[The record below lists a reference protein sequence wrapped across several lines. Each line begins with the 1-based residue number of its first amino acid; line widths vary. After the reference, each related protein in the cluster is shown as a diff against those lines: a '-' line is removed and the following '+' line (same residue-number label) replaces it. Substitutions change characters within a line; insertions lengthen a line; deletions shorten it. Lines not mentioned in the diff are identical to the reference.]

1 MGRRVP
7 RGRGLSPAFGRVY
20 GSNQESE
27 MIEIRLHGRGGQGT
41 VTAAELLAVAAFDD
55 GKEAQ
60 AFPAFG
66 VERRG
71 APVMAFC
78 RINEQPIRI
87 RSQIYQP
94 DYVVV
99 QDSTLMESVD
109 VLAGLKPDGT
119 VLINS
124 EHSPAELGLNAS
136 ARVVTF
142 PATQIALEELGRPI
156 MNTAILGAF
165 AGLSGAISFPAIERS
180 ILHRFRGELGDRNI
194 RAAQRAYETMKEQS
208 R

>member
-1 MGRRVP
+1 
-7 RGRGLSPAFGRVY
+7 
-20 GSNQESE
+20 

-78 RINEQPIRI
+78 RISDGPIRL
-87 RSQIYQP
+87 RTQIYDP
-94 DYVVV
+94 DYVIV
-99 QDSTLMESVD
+99 QDPTLMDSVN

-124 EHSPAELGLNAS
+124 EHTSEDLKLNTK
-136 ARVVTF
+136 ARVVAF

-156 MNTAILGAF
+156 MNTVLLGAF
-165 AGLSGAISFPAIERS
+165 AGLSGMISLEAIERS
-180 ILHRFRGELGDRNI
+180 IRHRFPGELGEKNI
-194 RAAQRAYETMKEQS
+194 KAAERAYKLMREQTK
-208 R
+208 

>member
-1 MGRRVP
+1 
-7 RGRGLSPAFGRVY
+7 
-20 GSNQESE
+20 
-27 MIEIRLHGRGGQGT
+27 MIEIRLHGRGGQGS

-55 GKEAQ
+55 GREAQ

-78 RINEQPIRI
+78 RIDEKPIRV
-87 RSQIYQP
+87 RTQIYEP
-94 DYVVV
+94 DYVIV
-99 QDSTLMESVD
+99 QDSTLLDTVD
-109 VLAGLKPDGT
+109 VLAGVKPNGT

-124 EHSPAELGLNAS
+124 ERPAEELGLKTS

-142 PATQIALEELGRPI
+142 PATQIAMEELGRPI

-165 AGLSGAISFPAIERS
+165 AGLSGMISFEAIERS
-180 ILHRFRGELGDRNI
+180 IGHRFRGELGERNVK
-194 RAAQRAYETMKEQS
+194 AARRAYDLVKEQNK
-208 R
+208 

>member
-1 MGRRVP
+1 
-7 RGRGLSPAFGRVY
+7 
-20 GSNQESE
+20 
-27 MIEIRLHGRGGQGT
+27 MIEIRIHGRGGQGS

-55 GKEAQ
+55 GREAQ

-78 RINEQPIRI
+78 RISDGPIRM
-87 RSQIYQP
+87 RSQIYEP

-99 QDSTLMESVD
+99 QDPTLMESVD
-109 VLAGLKPDGT
+109 VLAGVKAEGT
-119 VLINS
+119 VLINT
-124 EHSPAELGLNAS
+124 ERPAAELKLKTK

-142 PATQIALEELGRPI
+142 PATQIALEALGRPI
-156 MNTAILGAF
+156 MNTAIMGAF
-165 AGLSGAISFPAIERS
+165 SGISGAISFEAIERS
-180 ILHRFRGELGDRNI
+180 IRHRFAGELGEKNVQ
-194 RAAQRAYETMKEQS
+194 AARKAYEMMKEQV

>member
-1 MGRRVP
+1 
-7 RGRGLSPAFGRVY
+7 
-20 GSNQESE
+20 
-27 MIEIRLHGRGGQGT
+27 MIEIRLHGRGGQGS

-78 RINEQPIRI
+78 RISDQPIRL
-87 RSQIYQP
+87 RSQIYEP
-94 DYVVV
+94 DYVIV
-99 QDSTLMESVD
+99 QDATLMENVD
-109 VLAGLKPDGT
+109 VLAGVKPDGT

-124 EHSPAELGLNAS
+124 ERPAADLKLDTS

-165 AGLSGAISFPAIERS
+165 SGLSGAISFEAIERS
-180 ILHRFRGELGDRNI
+180 IRHRFPGELGDRNI
-194 RAAQRAYETMKEQS
+194 RAAQRAHQAIKEQTE
-208 R
+208 

>member
-1 MGRRVP
+1 
-7 RGRGLSPAFGRVY
+7 
-20 GSNQESE
+20 

-55 GKEAQ
+55 GREAQ

-71 APVMAFC
+71 APVVAFC
-78 RINEQPIRI
+78 RISDQPVRI

-99 QDSTLMESVD
+99 QDPTLLEAVD
-109 VLAGLKPDGT
+109 VLSGLKPDGT

-124 EHSPAELGLNAS
+124 EHPAADLKLDTS
-136 ARVVTF
+136 ARVITF
-142 PATQIALEELGRPI
+142 PATKIAMEELGRPI
-156 MNTAILGAF
+156 MNTAILGALS
-165 AGLSGAISFPAIERS
+165 GLSGMISFEAIERS
-180 ILHRFRGELGDRNI
+180 IRHRFPGELGDRNI
-194 RAAQRAYETMKEQS
+194 KAARRAYEAIKEQTK
-208 R
+208 

>member
-1 MGRRVP
+1 
-7 RGRGLSPAFGRVY
+7 
-20 GSNQESE
+20 

-41 VTAAELLAVAAFDD
+41 VTAAELLAVAAFDG

-78 RINEQPIRI
+78 RISDQPIRI

-94 DYVVV
+94 DFVVV
-99 QDSTLMESVD
+99 QDPTLMETVD
-109 VLAGLKPDGT
+109 VLAGLKAEGT
-119 VLINS
+119 VLINTEQKPEEMKLDTKAKLVS
-124 EHSPAELGLNAS
+124 
-136 ARVVTF
+136 F

-165 AGLSGAISFPAIERS
+165 AGLSGLISFEAIERS
-180 ILHRFRGELGDRNI
+180 IGHRFPGELGERNVK
-194 RAAQRAYETMKEQS
+194 AARRAYELMKEQS
-208 R
+208 A

>member
-1 MGRRVP
+1 M
-7 RGRGLSPAFGRVY
+7 
-20 GSNQESE
+20 
-27 MIEIRLHGRGGQGT
+27 MIEIRLHGRGGQGS

-55 GKEAQ
+55 GREAQ

-78 RINEQPIRI
+78 RISEGPIRV
-87 RSQIYQP
+87 RTQIYEP
-94 DYVVV
+94 DYVIV
-99 QDSTLMESVD
+99 QDPTLMDSVN
-109 VLAGLKPDGT
+109 VLAGIKPGGT

-124 EHSPAELGLNAS
+124 ERKPEELGLNTS

-142 PATQIALEELGRPI
+142 PATQIGLEELGRPI

-165 AGLSGAISFPAIERS
+165 AGLSGAISFEGIERS
-180 ILHRFRGELGDRNI
+180 IRHRFRGELGDKNI
-194 RAAQRAYETMKEQS
+194 KAARRAYELMSAGGGGASGAKEQTK
-208 R
+208 